1 MNSFQSKTPNDSTE
15 FEREQLSFLLTQ
27 GNLAT
32 TLAELNPSLAWLSM
46 FAQMGLLKDE
56 AQLVPWIEKNFAS
69 EDAIREVVANI
80 DRFGS
85 EAADILEHRLN
96 QTQGLS
102 PLLIKCWRL
111 ILRHMR
117 TNKRG
122 WLRSD
127 WFEIQPRIKRG
138 DLSSELLERLANV
151 LRPKL
156 EVRKRISWYDED
168 NSTEPKRPSDLMS
181 IEYEVEDAIT
191 DEEVLATWPEN
202 ALPATDSKLL
212 SLLTQALAAAVEDA
226 TEAGVDDERH
236 YGITDTDV
244 PSVAKHRQNAHRSG
258 FLPIVRVM
266 AEVWTRLAREDVNR
280 ALDILNVWRQGRYRL
295 VRRLALFAAANP
307 AVPPEIGADLLLTFP
322 LRELFFTH
330 ASVEVY
336 RLVRARWNDFPR
348 ETRRRIERRIT
359 EGSRADWFREDA
371 EKDRAIDRARFDF
384 LGDFQRRG
392 VQLSPDAE
400 RVLNEIRERWPNWE
414 LRPEE
419 QGGFHV
425 WHESSSGII
434 GDPKKLEG
442 VSDEELVAAAKRAA
456 DKAEFLEGNAWD
468 ALSHTDPA
476 RALRGLDA
484 AAKRGKWPDWGWR
497 PFLWAGH
504 KISDATS
511 VEHIARLLLQ
521 WPDERFAQV
530 SQAASWWLNE
540 NAKTLDEG
548 LLWPIWDR
556 IEKTSSQEVEGVSDE

>member
-168 NSTEPKRPSDLMS
+168 NSTEPKTS
-181 IEYEVEDAIT
+181 I
-191 DEEVLATWPEN
+191 
-202 ALPATDSKLL
+202 
-212 SLLTQALAAAVEDA
+212 
-226 TEAGVDDERH
+226 
-236 YGITDTDV
+236 
-244 PSVAKHRQNAHRSG
+244 RSH
-258 FLPIVRVM
+258 
-266 AEVWTRLAREDVNR
+266 VN
-280 ALDILNVWRQGRYRL
+280 
-295 VRRLALFAAANP
+295 
-307 AVPPEIGADLLLTFP
+307 
-322 LRELFFTH
+322 
-330 ASVEVY
+330 
-336 RLVRARWNDFPR
+336 
-348 ETRRRIERRIT
+348 
-359 EGSRADWFREDA
+359 
-371 EKDRAIDRARFDF
+371 
-384 LGDFQRRG
+384 
-392 VQLSPDAE
+392 
-400 RVLNEIRERWPNWE
+400 
-414 LRPEE
+414 
-419 QGGFHV
+419 
-425 WHESSSGII
+425 
-434 GDPKKLEG
+434 
-442 VSDEELVAAAKRAA
+442 
-456 DKAEFLEGNAWD
+456 
-468 ALSHTDPA
+468 
-476 RALRGLDA
+476 
-484 AAKRGKWPDWGWR
+484 
-497 PFLWAGH
+497 
-504 KISDATS
+504 
-511 VEHIARLLLQ
+511 
-521 WPDERFAQV
+521 
-530 SQAASWWLNE
+530 
-540 NAKTLDEG
+540 
-548 LLWPIWDR
+548 
-556 IEKTSSQEVEGVSDE
+556 